1 MATIILERTCPK
13 CGKISDIA
21 VDKERYVRWVKGE
34 HIQDVWPELSTD
46 ERELIMT
53 GFCSDECWI
62 EYIGPEE
69 EDEDS

>member
-1 MATIILERTCPK
+1 MEMISLERTCPN
-13 CGKISDIA
+13 CGAEDSVVVEK
-21 VDKERYVRWVKGE
+21 DKYVRWVKGE
-34 HIQDVWPELSTD
+34 HIQDVWPEMPTTQ
-46 ERELIMT
+46 REQIMT